1 MYATSIAVGILKNP
15 LTLFMSMGLG
25 LLIGIY
31 FPTFSAEAG
40 PYGDIYINLLLLCVL
55 PIIVTSVTLSLME
68 LLDLGSGKLIRRIIG
83 LLALL
88 AVLSVVIGVLIA
100 WITAPGVGIDP
111 TASPTLR
118 DVAESASRVERGLA
132 EPIEPKISKG
142 IQTFLSQ
149 AIPGNIFTALSK
161 NQIFQVVVFSIILGI
176 ALAFVSEQNRQAV
189 IPIFRATLSIFQ
201 KIFNAIAVTL
211 PLAVL
216 LLMARD
222 ATLIGADTL
231 ITMAGFVWKYYL
243 AVLLL
248 FVLSHAVI
256 VSRTGLGLVRAF
268 SLLKLPIFIT
278 ISTRSST
285 AAIPASIEALSK
297 GFRFNSKITNILVPL
312 GTFMGR
318 FGYVLY
324 FGFATVFVT
333 QLYGVHMDAVDYIF
347 LGILSIFAGI
357 STSGLAGDLALV
369 MFSVTLEPL
378 GLPFGAMIVLFRA
391 IDPVIQPFRTL
402 GVVHTNCAL
411 VSLISERPPKPSP
424 ER

>member
-1 MYATSIAVGILKNP
+1 MSTLSVISKILRNP
-15 LTLFMSMGLG
+15 LTLFITMSLG
-25 LLIGIY
+25 IVSGIY
-31 FPTFSAEAG
+31 FPAFGQAVG
-40 PYGDIYINLLLLCVL
+40 PYGDLYINLLLLCVL
-55 PIIVTSVTLSLME
+55 PIIVTSLTLSLME
-68 LLDLGSGKLIRRIIG
+68 LLALKSGKLVRRILGTFILVVTVAG
-83 LLALL
+83 
-88 AVLSVVIGVLIA
+88 VIGVAVA
-100 WITAPGVGIDP
+100 WVSSPGMGIDP

-118 DVAESASRVERGLA
+118 AVAESASRIERGLT
-132 EPIEPKISKG
+132 EPLEPKISKG

-149 AIPGNIFTALSK
+149 AIPDNIFTALSK
-161 NQIFQVVVFSIILGI
+161 SQIFQVVVFSIIVGI
-176 ALAFVSEQNRQAV
+176 ALAFVSEKSRQTVA
-189 IPIFRATLSIFQ
+189 PIFRATLSIFQ
-201 KIFNAIAVTL
+201 KIFNAITVPLPIAVF
-211 PLAVL
+211 

-231 ITMAGFVWKYYL
+231 FAMAGFVWKYYL
-243 AVLLL
+243 AAFLL
-248 FVLSHAVI
+248 FVISHAI
-256 VSRTGLGLVRAF
+256 IMSRTGLGAGRVF

-297 GFRFNSKITNILVPL
+297 GFRFNDKITNILVPL

-324 FGFATVFVT
+324 FGFATVFVV
-333 QLYGVHMDAVDYIF
+333 QLYGVHMSTVDYLF

-391 IDPVIQPFRTL
+391 IDPVIQPLRTL

-411 VSLISERPPKPSP
+411 VSLVSERPKPASP
-424 ER
+424 